1 MPRETARAD
10 ILLNNMFLHMKI
22 DLVKNLKI
30 RNFLRCDNLEL
41 RQDVQIITQVLTII
55 TIWNIYVYE
64 PK

>member
-1 MPRETARAD
+1 VPRETARAD